1 MQTTFCLQQVGI
13 GRVNPINPPQLRE
26 LVDAYGAAL
35 VLYARQW
42 CSCPDDALQE
52 ALIDLSQQASAP
64 RDPAGWL
71 FKAVRYKAINFAR
84 ADQRRSRHWRQAAV
98 ERDTWFDCDP
108 TTTLQSEELETMLA
122 ELEPLAREIIIAR
135 IWGEMSFEQIAGL
148 VECPLSTVHRRYHQS
163 LKQLEQKLNGRISR
177 TKSEQL

>member
-1 MQTTFCLQQVGI
+1 MTAVTHFSIQKCCDIGIVGADKRFNFVQQVGI

-122 ELEPLAREIIIAR
+122 ELEPQVAPIHAFHAS
-135 IWGEMSFEQIAGL
+135 GM
-148 VECPLSTVHRRYHQS
+148 P
-163 LKQLEQKLNGRISR
+163 
-177 TKSEQL
+177 